1 MMAMRRTLL
10 VGASAA
16 ALLGPAA
23 ARAQMSV
30 LDGANLLNTAK
41 TVAQGTQQIEQL
53 AQQIQTMQQQLAT
66 AQQTFAS
73 VAHAPA
79 NELQSLSQSFNIPA
93 LRNVLPTTSGAMGS
107 VLNGTGLGNMGG
119 TSGSLGA
126 TGQQYLSQNRVYQP
140 QGSDFATQ
148 QMTTNAASIAGVQA
162 ASDQLYQSASTHIA
176 TLEGLEN
183 QLNDAPDQKAVA
195 DIQARV
201 QTEQTYLAAQ
211 QVQAQAINTWQ
222 QAQTRNVDE
231 QSAEKQRQNIDDV
244 LAQDAGTT
252 PGS

>member
-1 MMAMRRTLL
+1 MTMRRTLL
-10 VGASAA
+10 AGVGAA

-23 ARAQMSV
+23 ARADMPV

-41 TVAQGTQQIEQL
+41 TVEQGAQQIEQL
-53 AQQIQTMQQQLAT
+53 TQQIQTMQQQLAT

-119 TSGSLGA
+119 TSGSLGG

-183 QLNDAPDQKAVA
+183 QLNDAPDAKAVA

-244 LAQDAGTT
+244 LAQDAATT